1 MIAPAVPPPS
11 IEALHAVFLT
21 QLLPRLRQHGRIYF
35 RDVHDPDRKEEL
47 LCEMA
52 ALGWHWFVRLAERGK
67 DATQFPFALASYAA
81 RAVRGGR
88 RVTGHERVNDVL
100 SWVAQQH
107 HGFRVEAL
115 PHCLKRPFDDIHA
128 AVGGQRQLDAYEEL
142 LHDNAAT
149 PVIDQVVFRV
159 DFREWRR
166 TRTYRDRRIM
176 DALILGERGLDV
188 SKKFGL
194 TPGRVS
200 QLRREFHDDWLL
212 FTGDL
217 PTADEGTKEV

>member
-21 QLLPRLRQHGRIYF
+21 RLLPRLRRHGRIYF

-67 DATQFPFALASYAA
+67 DASQFPWALASYAA

-115 PHCLKRPFDDIHA
+115 PCRMRRPFDEIHT
-128 AVGGQRQLDAYEEL
+128 AVGGQRQLDAYEEV
-142 LHDNAAT
+142 LHDNAVT
-149 PVIDQVVFRV
+149 PVPDQVAFRV
-159 DFREWRR
+159 DFRDWRR

-176 DALILGERGLDV
+176 EALILGDRTCDV
-188 SKKFGL
+188 SKRFGL

-212 FTGDL
+212 FIGDL
-217 PTADEGTKEV
+217 PTAGAGTKGA